1 MSIDFVTLL
10 DLTKHDNCKNND
22 SIIIFVTGYNL
33 TFLLNSENMSIC
45 SILLKQI
52 NNRTSFF

>member
-33 TFLLNSENMSIC
+33 TFLLNSENMSKFEHIETN
-45 SILLKQI
+45 Q
-52 NNRTSFF
+52 